1 MNFATDLSIIQYI
14 FTNLFLSFLFIFI
27 YDVANTI
34 NVYDVHVQHTFIY
47 RIYVRFVCVNVIVV
61 VVVVSGDD
69 DVCKCSLADNTYSV
83 VLVGLVVCC
92 CVDFAVSKSV
102 VVSALHGLLSIV
114 FCVHDL
120 MLFDIRFVPF
130 IKMWP
135 IT

>member
-69 DVCKCSLADNTYSV
+69 DVCKCSLTDNTFCGIGWIGWIGC
-83 VLVGLVVCC
+83 VL
-92 CVDFAVSKSV
+92 FAV
-102 VVSALHGLLSIV
+102 VSIG
-114 FCVHDL
+114 F
-120 MLFDIRFVPF
+120 
-130 IKMWP
+130 
-135 IT
+135 

>member
-61 VVVVSGDD
+61 VVGGDD
-69 DVCKCSLADNTYSV
+69 VDVCKCSLAEKY
-83 VLVGLVVCC
+83 VLWYWLDWLCAVCC
-92 CVDFAVSKSV
+92 VLLCRLGFKECGCKRAARLIEYCVLCS
-102 VVSALHGLLSIV
+102 
-114 FCVHDL
+114 
-120 MLFDIRFVPF
+120 
-130 IKMWP
+130 
-135 IT
+135 